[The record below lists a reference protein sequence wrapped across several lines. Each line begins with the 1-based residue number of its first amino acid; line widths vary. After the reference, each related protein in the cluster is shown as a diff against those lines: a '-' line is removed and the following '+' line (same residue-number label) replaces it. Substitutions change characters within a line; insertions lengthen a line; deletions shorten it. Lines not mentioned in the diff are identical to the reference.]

1 MARLIRSAHRT
12 LVSSA
17 FYRSQ
22 FHGVPS
28 HNGSPLIQSGVATSS
43 SLIHFRPYTAKSTD
57 EDDILTILDSKISR
71 LHSPEELVPVET
83 FDSFKVEY
91 EPKKNVVVLNKRF
104 GNREHIRIEFDNH
117 NMTVDVSK
125 EDGGSDALRFTRRWF
140 QWGDSLDDQPLQFE
154 LANEL
159 SRDKL
164 ASSHN
169 RHDIHEYDFI
179 QLPSHQVW
187 DLENHFSKVRDRS
200 GSLIVKLCLESRT

>member
-28 HNGSPLIQSGVATSS
+28 HNGSPLIQSRVATSS

-57 EDDILTILDSKISR
+57 E
-71 LHSPEELVPVET
+71 PVET

-91 EPKKNVVVLNKRF
+91 ELEKNVVVLNKKF
-104 GNREHIRIEFDNH
+104 GNSEHIRIEFEKH
-117 NMTVDVSK
+117 KMTVDVSK
-125 EDGGSDALRFTRRWF
+125 EGGGSDALRFTRRWSS
-140 QWGDSLDDQPLQFE
+140 WYSNPDEPLRFE

-159 SRDKL
+159 SRDEL
-164 ASSHN
+164 ASHCN
-169 RHDIHEYDFI
+169 QHDIHKDEYSEFGRTLKEFLEARGINPELFGFLDFY
-179 QLPSHQVW
+179 
-187 DLENHFSKVRDRS
+187 
-200 GSLIVKLCLESRT
+200 